1 VRTIRTRD
9 GSARPGHLE
18 APGVACVALIACL
31 CLAPSVA
38 RATPPGFAFLEI
50 PAGARAS
57 AMGGAYASIATGAE
71 AAFWNPA
78 GLDATRGTEITAS
91 HYELYQ
97 TLRSEQFAVAGRL
110 FGYGVSAS
118 LRALY
123 SEPIEERDEI
133 GNLTGSFGSHDLEFA
148 LGIGHK
154 VAEGL
159 TAGGTASIVRER
171 IANLAA
177 GTYAFGA
184 GVAYE
189 PAALPGVRA
198 SLSAQNL
205 GPAAHY
211 DIDGARG
218 APVSL
223 PAGVHG
229 GLSYAIPLRGGYG
242 ARAALETRMTQG
254 RSGVA
259 MLGGE
264 VTAGMGAAL
273 RLGYRLDGDASTF
286 GVGAGYATGALH
298 FDYAYV
304 PAALDLGDTHRLSFS
319 ARF

>member
-1 VRTIRTRD
+1 
-9 GSARPGHLE
+9 
-18 APGVACVALIACL
+18 
-31 CLAPSVA
+31 VA

-50 PAGARAS
+50 PSGARAS

-78 GLDATRGTEITAS
+78 GIEATKGTEITAS

-97 TLRSEQFAVAGRL
+97 KLRSEQFAVAGRML
-110 FGYGVSAS
+110 GWGVSAS
-118 LRALY
+118 VRALY

-148 LGIGHK
+148 LGLGHS
-154 VAEGL
+154 VAPGL

-184 GVAYE
+184 GMAYE

-205 GPAAHY
+205 GPAATY
-211 DIDGARG
+211 DIDGQRG
-218 APVSL
+218 APVNL

-229 GLSYAIPLRGGYG
+229 GLSYAFPTHGGYG
-242 ARAALETRMTQG
+242 LHAALESRMTRG

-273 RLGYRLDGDASTF
+273 RLGYRLDGDTSTF
-286 GVGAGYATGALH
+286 GVGAGYTTGPLR

-304 PAALDLGDTHRLSFS
+304 PTALDLGDTHRLSFS

>member
-1 VRTIRTRD
+1 MS
-9 GSARPGHLE
+9 GAAARRWLRRFPRAAG
-18 APGVACVALIACL
+18 AVLIAGL
-31 CLAPSVA
+31 SAAPATSF
-38 RATPPGFAFLEI
+38 ATPSGFAFLEI

-57 AMGGAYASIATGAE
+57 AMGGAYASIATGVE

-97 TLRSEQFAVAGRL
+97 SLRSDQFAVAGRW
-110 FGYGVSAS
+110 FGYGVSGS
-118 LRALY
+118 VRALY
-123 SEPIEERDEI
+123 SEPIEQRDDL

-148 LGIGHK
+148 LGIGHG
-154 VAEGL
+154 VAPGL
-159 TAGGTASIVRER
+159 TAGGSFSVVRER

-184 GVAYE
+184 GMAWE
-189 PAALPGVRA
+189 PAPWPGLRL

-205 GPAAHY
+205 GPSATY
-211 DIDGARG
+211 DIDGEPG

-229 GLSYAIPLRGGYG
+229 GVSYGFGLGGGYTM
-242 ARAALETRMTQG
+242 RAALESRMTRG
-254 RSGVA
+254 RTGVA

-264 VTAGMGAAL
+264 VAGAMGAAL
-273 RLGYRLDGDASTF
+273 RVGFRMDDSNASF
-286 GVGAGYATGALH
+286 GAGAGYATGPLR

-304 PAALDLGDTHRLSFS
+304 PSGLDIGDTHRFSLSTHF
-319 ARF
+319 